1 MNKKVGRN
9 SPCPC
14 GSGKKYKNC
23 CANLAEVIE
32 FSADPWVKSNQLM
45 TELKVKL
52 EDNYSRD
59 IKKVRRDAM
68 QSFLRFTTDENNM
81 APDYEAIFS
90 DWLWLDLKLK
100 DEKTIGQ
107 VYDEQNVVMAPVLKE
122 ALHSLNRSFLSIY
135 SVKASID
142 NFLQI
147 TDLFSGEDRK
157 ILLKEPWETEITP
170 RILLLGRV
178 VTIMGNHI
186 FSGMVLVLQAAEDQ
200 ELFLREHVKHWQAL
214 GNGSIPEMFKNHG
227 EVLLGLFDHAFH
239 KKLIRLQEL
248 YSLSLT
254 PTEKEALLTGLLS
267 SEYNLAF
274 QIEDFNWYKPNALN
288 DRYCRIAVGEES
300 TLISADFLK
309 DLDEMKK
316 LVHAAA
322 GKVEMKMVHSK
333 LAESISPDDMRWWF
347 LIMKDQETERWLST
361 PLVDLENQTPKQV
374 LTEPDG
380 KERIIT
386 LLEEFI
392 AATSANEFKEMHDI
406 LVYIKERITQ
416 M

>member
-23 CANLAEVIE
+23 CANLAEAIE

-45 TELKVKL
+45 TELKIKL
-52 EDNYSRD
+52 ENNYSRD
-59 IKKVRRDAM
+59 IKKIRRDAM

-90 DWLWLDLKLK
+90 DWLWFDLKLK
-100 DEKTIGQ
+100 AGKTIGQ
-107 VYDEQNVVMAPVLKE
+107 DYAGRNALVPILNE
-122 ALHSLNRSFLSIY
+122 ALDSLNRSFLSVY
-135 SVKASID
+135 CVKASMD
-142 NFLQI
+142 NYLQI
-147 TDLFSGEDRK
+147 TDLFSGEDLK

-178 VTIMGNHI
+178 VTIMGNPI

-200 ELFLREHVKHWQAL
+200 ELFLREHVKHWQEL
-214 GNGSIPEMFKNHG
+214 IGGSISEMFKNHG

-239 KKLIRLQEL
+239 KNLIRLQEL

-254 PTEKEALLTGLLS
+254 PTEKEALLAGLLS
-267 SEYNLAF
+267 SDYSLAF
-274 QIEDFNWYKPNALN
+274 QIEDFDWYKPKAQN

-300 TLISADFLK
+300 ALISADFLK

-316 LVHAAA
+316 LVTAAT
-322 GKVEMKMVHSK
+322 GKAEMKMVHSK
-333 LAESISPDDMRWWF
+333 LAESISPEDLRWWF

-361 PLVDLENQTPKQV
+361 PLAELENQTPRQV

-380 KERIIT
+380 KDRIIA
-386 LLEEFI
+386 LLDEFI
-392 AATSANEFKEMHDI
+392 AACETSQFEEMHDI
-406 LVYIKERITQ
+406 LIYIKDRITQ